1 MALRTPAR
9 WVPFAVAAG
18 ILATTNA
25 RSQTAAGPLAP
36 AGGPTRTWV
45 GRWIWLRDDPAPRNS
60 LVCFRKTFELD
71 AVPRDARLFLA
82 ADTRYRAWL
91 NGVAVGRGPTG
102 QLPGSPLYDTRDVT
116 TVMRRGAN
124 TLAVLVQYEGDDPA
138 GLPPGRGGLL
148 AEITTSSGRTL
159 LRTDATWKV
168 RRNEAWKGADLPR
181 MGPGLGYPAWVD
193 ARAEPLR
200 WNVPDTP
207 DQDWETAAEI
217 GPAGVAPWTALSAAD
232 TARARLETVAG
243 VRVLDAQELTAS
255 GPAARVPAEAM
266 AAAAATPARRVTV
279 RDRPRLI
286 EGVEAPEERGVWLQT
301 PAGSGV
307 SLIVDFGRTLIG
319 YPQFRV
325 RGAKGGEVLDLG
337 YAEVLQ
343 DSEGRLLPPAEG
355 RAGALIPT
363 RDGRRLADRYIC
375 RAGEQFHESF
385 ERRVFRFVRLDVWNA
400 PAGLELSGLSIAA
413 PAEPREGVGTF
424 RCADE
429 QLNRI
434 WELGAATARLC
445 EASGASAEPVRD
457 PYPWP
462 TDARLLSRVADVT
475 LGDPTARRR
484 AVRAGS
490 RLIGPDGRVR
500 TLLPGDRDRVGVAS
514 LNWVA
519 FLHETYTET
528 GDAALVRELYPQVRA
543 VLERGFPVQAN
554 GAVLLAAA
562 PFRLFAAEPG
572 GTAAGRTFVLN
583 AFYYEALQAA
593 AALGDVVRD
602 PAADAFRRRAVA
614 VQSSLREQHW
624 DARAGRFLTRGDAPG
639 VEDPLANALVLLLD
653 LAPPR
658 GAREQLAPLL
668 LGDGQRPAADLV
680 PGAAYF
686 PLTAM
691 SRSGAGASVLKWIR
705 AQWGPMEAWGASTCW
720 DRWEPSGGLCA
731 AASAAPSWLLS
742 DLLLGVRP
750 LKPGYAEIVV
760 TPDWGDLQMASGS
773 VSTVRGPVQVAW
785 QHDSR
790 SRTAAVRIVSPDG
803 IPVEIELRKAGLVLI
818 NGKDRAPEGLA
829 SVTGAPG
836 RIRFRAEKG
845 GAFLFELQKLNE

>member
-1 MALRTPAR
+1 MALRIPAR
-9 WVPFAVAAG
+9 LVPFAVAAG
-18 ILATTNA
+18 IFAATSA
-25 RSQTAAGPLAP
+25 RSQAPAGPLAP
-36 AGGPTRTWV
+36 VGSPTRTWG
-45 GRWIWLRDDPAPRNS
+45 GRWIWLRDDPVPRNS

-91 NGVAVGRGPTG
+91 NGVALGRGPTG
-102 QLPGSPLYDTRDVT
+102 QFPGSPLYDTRDVT
-116 TVMRRGAN
+116 TVVRRGAN

-138 GLPPGRGGLL
+138 GLPSGRGGLL

-159 LRTDATWKV
+159 LRTDATWKA
-168 RRNEAWKGADLPR
+168 RRNGAWKGTDLPR
-181 MGPGLGYPAWVD
+181 MGPGLGFPAWVD

-207 DQDWETAAEI
+207 DQDWEAATEV
-217 GPAGVAPWTALSAAD
+217 GPAGVAPWAALSAGD
-232 TARARLETVAG
+232 TPRARLETVAG

-255 GPAARVPAEAM
+255 GPAARVPADAM
-266 AAAAATPARRVTV
+266 AAAVASPARRVTV

-286 EGVEAPEERGVWLQT
+286 DGVETPEERGVWLQT
-301 PAGSGV
+301 PAGAGV

-337 YAEVLQ
+337 YAEALQ

-363 RDGRRLADRYIC
+363 RDGRKLADRYIC
-375 RAGEQFHESF
+375 RAGEQFHQSF
-385 ERRVFRFVRLDVWNA
+385 ERRAFRFVRLDVWDA
-400 PAGLELSGLSIAA
+400 PAGLDVSGFSVAA
-413 PAEPREGVGTF
+413 PADPREAVGTF

-445 EASGASAEPVRD
+445 AASGAAAEPLRD

-462 TDARLLSRVADVT
+462 TDARVLSRVTDVT
-475 LGDPTARRR
+475 LGDPAVRRR
-484 AVRAGS
+484 AVRAGA
-490 RLIGPDGRVR
+490 RLIGPDGRLR
-500 TLLPGDRDRVGVAS
+500 ALLPGDRDRVGVAS
-514 LNWVA
+514 LHWVA
-519 FLHETYTET
+519 FLHDTYTET

-543 VLERGFPVQAN
+543 VLERGFPVPAN
-554 GAVLLAAA
+554 GAGLLAAT
-562 PFRLFAAEPG
+562 PFRLFAAESV

-583 AFYYEALQAA
+583 AFYYEALHAA

-602 PAADAFRRRAVA
+602 PAADAFRRRAEA
-614 VQSSLREQHW
+614 VRSSLQAQHW
-624 DARAGRFLTRGDAPG
+624 DAQAGRFRTRGEAPS
-639 VEDPLANALVLLLD
+639 VEDPVANALVELLD

-658 GAREQLAPLL
+658 EARHQLAPL
-668 LGDGQRPAADLV
+668 LGDGQRPAAHLL
-680 PGAAYF
+680 PGAACF
-686 PLTAM
+686 PLQAM
-691 SRSGAGASVLKWIR
+691 SRRGAGASVLKWIR
-705 AQWGPMEAWGASTCW
+705 AQWGPMDAWGSSTCW
-720 DRWEPSGGLCA
+720 ERWEPSEGLCA

-760 TPDWGDLQMASGS
+760 APDWGGLPMASGS
-773 VSTVRGPVQVAW
+773 VSTIRGPVQVAW
-785 QHDSR
+785 QQDGR

-803 IPVEIELRKAGLVLI
+803 IPVEIELRKAETVLI
-818 NGKDRAPEGLA
+818 NGKDRAPEGLV
-829 SVTGAPG
+829 SVAGAMG